1 MPINLGPMRAPRIIL
16 IATKV
21 KLSIP
26 PREMERLTYIDPPNR
41 LEVRAEDDVSQQ
53 FYILW

>member
-26 PREMERLTYIDPPNR
+26 PCKMERLTYIDPPNR
-41 LEVRAEDDVSQQ
+41 LEVRAEGDVSQTV
-53 FYILW
+53 LHS